1 MTYIDGTAQR
11 LCEIA
16 LAEIGYIETPDNI
29 TKYGEHTKA
38 NGLPWCGSFVNWCAH
53 HAGVKLPSMVSTAMG
68 AQRMKDVARW
78 HTENPQAGDL
88 AFFDFPSDGVDRIS
102 HIGIVVAIAG
112 KEVITVEGNTAPSG
126 GDQRNGGMVMLK
138 TRAYGKGS
146 PIVGFARP
154 KYSVSIL
161 AYPEVKA
168 SEEAASK
175 VKKKGKKND
184 TSEANTGIMGKI
196 ISSGKS
202 GGLSRRAE

>member
-1 MTYIDGTAQR
+1 
-11 LCEIA
+11 
-16 LAEIGYIETPDNI
+16 
-29 TKYGEHTKA
+29 
-38 NGLPWCGSFVNWCAH
+38 
-53 HAGVKLPSMVSTAMG
+53 MG

-102 HIGIVVAIAG
+102 HIGIVVAIAD
-112 KEVITVEGNTAPSG
+112 KSVITVEGNTAPSG
-126 GDQRNGGMVMLK
+126 GNQRNGGMVMLK

-154 KYSVSIL
+154 KYAVSSL

-175 VKKKGKKND
+175 VKKKGKKWN
-184 TSEANTGIMGKI
+184 K
-196 ISSGKS
+196 
-202 GGLSRRAE
+202 